1 MNAFARQRSLF
12 VAAWCLFVLSAFPP
26 AFGENDN
33 CLPVVSPAEVGMKA
47 ETLAKIPA
55 RLQEFVTTHEI
66 AGAVTLIARNGH
78 VVHWEAIGW
87 ADLEQQ
93 KPMQKDS
100 LFQIASM
107 TKPITATA
115 LMILVDRG
123 KVGLDDPVSRYL
135 PEFEGI
141 TVKGQPLTRP
151 ITVQHLL
158 THTSGLTG
166 SQRTEAT
173 LQATVEQLAKGGLT
187 FQPGERWNYSP
198 GLTVCGRIIEVVSGM
213 PYEQFLEKEIFR
225 PLGMVDTTFVPNET
239 QRARLAKAYQRTS
252 EGRLLPGGGASW
264 LSEDSGVRAPN
275 PSGGLYSTAMD
286 LARFY
291 QMVLNGGELCGRRI
305 VSANLVE
312 LMTTVRTGDLQTGFT
327 PGNGWGLG
335 WCIVREPQGVTEML
349 SPGTFGHGGAFGT
362 QGWIDPRRKMIF
374 ILLVQRTNFPNSDA
388 SPVREAFQ
396 RLAVE
401 ALGP

>member
-1 MNAFARQRSLF
+1 MNAFTRNRVLF
-12 VAAWCLFVLSAFPP
+12 VSTWCLFVLSAFTLT
-26 AFGENDN
+26 FGENDD
-33 CLPVVSPAEVGMKA
+33 CLPIVPPAEVGMKA
-47 ETLAKIPA
+47 ETLAKIPV
-55 RLQEFVTTHEI
+55 RLQEFVANHEI
-66 AGAVTLIARNGH
+66 AGAVTLIARNGRI
-78 VVHWEAIGW
+78 VHWEAIGW
-87 ADLEQQ
+87 ADVEQQ
-93 KPMQKDS
+93 RPMQKDC

-123 KVGLDDPVSRYL
+123 KVRLDDPVSRYL

-141 TVKGQPLTRP
+141 TVKGEPLTRP
-151 ITVQHLL
+151 VTVQHLL

-166 SQRTEAT
+166 SQRTEVT
-173 LQATVEQLAKGGLT
+173 LQATVERLAKGGLS
-187 FQPGERWNYSP
+187 FQPSERWNYSP

-213 PYEQFLEKEIFR
+213 PYEQFLENEIFR
-225 PLGMVDTTFVPNET
+225 PLGMVNTTFVPTET

-252 EGRLLPGGGASW
+252 EGQLVPGGGASW
-264 LSEDSGVRAPN
+264 LIEDSGVRAPN

-335 WCIVREPQGVTEML
+335 WCIVRDPQGVTEML

-362 QGWIDPRRKMIF
+362 QGWIDPQRKMILV
-374 ILLVQRTNFPNSDA
+374 LLVQRTNFPNADA

>member
-1 MNAFARQRSLF
+1 MNAFARNRSLVAF
-12 VAAWCLFVLSAFPP
+12 VRCLFVLSAFPS
-26 AFGENDN
+26 AFAENDGG
-33 CLPVVSPAEVGMKA
+33 LPVVPPAEVGMKA
-47 ETLAKIPA
+47 ETLAKIPV
-55 RLQEFVTTHEI
+55 RLQEFVTNHEI
-66 AGAVTLIARNGH
+66 AGAVTLIARNGRIA
-78 VVHWEAIGW
+78 HWEAIGW
-87 ADLEQQ
+87 ADVENQ

-123 KVGLDDPVSRYL
+123 KVRLDDPVSRYI

-141 TVKGQPLTRP
+141 TVKGQPLAQP
-151 ITVQHLL
+151 VTVQHLL

-173 LQATVEQLAKGGLT
+173 LQATVEQIVKGGLS

-213 PYEQFLEKEIFR
+213 PYEQFLEKEIFQ
-225 PLGMVDTTFVPNET
+225 PLGMVDTTFVLNET
-239 QRARLAKAYQRTS
+239 QRVRLAKAYQRTS
-252 EGRLLPGGGASW
+252 EGQLKPGGGASW
-264 LSEDSGVRAPN
+264 LIEDSGVRAPN
-275 PSGGLYSTAMD
+275 PSGGLYSTAGD

-291 QMVLNGGELCGRRI
+291 QMVLNGGEFCGRRI
-305 VSANLVE
+305 ISADLVE
-312 LMTTVRTGDLQTGFT
+312 LMTTIRTGDLQTGFT

-335 WCIVREPQGVTEML
+335 WCVVRDPQGVTEML

-374 ILLVQRTNFPNSDA
+374 VLLVQRTNFPNADG
-388 SPVREAFQ
+388 SPVREVFQ
-396 RLAVE
+396 QLAIE
-401 ALGP
+401 ALDP